1 MVQARQAQYDDDL
14 KAQRQVE
21 QAKRQENEKTYDFD
35 AYLAGLRR
43 DSRKEAREDL
53 TRLEGRALDA
63 SSQSQRENL
72 IRETQQFI
80 DAYAERGDCVQGL
93 GSRCTGLRN

>member
-1 MVQARQAQYDDDL
+1 MEERQALYEDDL

-35 AYLAGLRR
+35 ALLTDLRTKNR
-43 DSRKEAREDL
+43 QAAAQDL
-53 TRLEGRALDA
+53 IRLEERALDA

-72 IRETQQFI
+72 IRETQQF
-80 DAYAERGDCVQGL
+80 ARMLMRERGRRVPGFGAGCP
-93 GSRCTGLRN
+93 RT